1 MYVNP
6 GELNK
11 EIQIIR
17 KVSGGTN
24 SNGFPLPETEEIVR
38 TCHAKVSNTSG
49 SELIRANSEFSQAK
63 KRFLVRYSEKEIS
76 TDMIIRYQG
85 KYHDIKYIN
94 PYGDN
99 KEYMEIWT
107 EITER
112 VQVNGQ
118 SAVNRI

>member
-11 EIQIIR
+11 EIQIIQKISR
-17 KVSGGTN
+17 GTN
-24 SNGFPLPETEEIVR
+24 SNGFPLAEEEKIVR

-85 KYHDIKYIN
+85 KDHDIKYIN

-99 KEYMEIWT
+99 KEYLEIWT

-112 VQVNGQ
+112 V
-118 SAVNRI
+118 